1 MKSYRETIL
10 PGVGLSQRLGGRM
23 FYIQRCSAG
32 PVLTIDLYRGGDVQT
47 VENVGKGFKAE
58 PVGGFDAFRIRTTAE
73 SVVDFV
79 IADGNVQVQFDEETT
94 VGNTDGQAIPIRT
107 PVGEPLEVLFAGV
120 VSPVLGVV
128 TVDNSN
134 AEAIP
139 VQSQALAIIV
149 DHVAAVINV
158 GAAQLLV
165 SDATYKRLRVK
176 NAHATARVAIGGVAV
191 TLANAAIILEPGD
204 LWIENDA
211 AGAAWYATSDTAAAD
226 VRVMGLKA

>member
-32 PVLTIDLYRGGDVQT
+32 PVLTVDLYRGGDVQT

-58 PVGGFDAFRIRTTAE
+58 PVGGFDAFRVRTAVE

-94 VGNTDGQAIPIRT
+94 IGNMDGQAIPIRT
-107 PVGEPLEVLFAGV
+107 PVGAPLEVLFGGT

-128 TVDNSN
+128 TIDNN
-134 AEAIP
+134 DLEAIP
-139 VQSQALAIIV
+139 FKVVQALSV
-149 DHVAAVINV
+149 VNVAPSAVTDVPVQILAASPTRKGARFRNV
-158 GAAQLLV
+158 GEEPVALGGADVNFDDAVVIVQPGETWNENEAAPAAWSAVCGTGLV
-165 SDATYKRLRVK
+165 SNINIQTIA
-176 NAHATARVAIGGVAV
+176 
-191 TLANAAIILEPGD
+191 
-204 LWIENDA
+204 
-211 AGAAWYATSDTAAAD
+211 
-226 VRVMGLKA
+226 